1 MEKGRHHRYLKP
13 EDVAR
18 LASFEFAPKL
28 IADGYLAGKHR
39 TRTRGSSTEFQEYRE
54 YAEGDDPSLVDWRV
68 YARTDRHYV
77 RTFVHETN
85 VECHIFLDSSA
96 SMGFAA
102 GREQSKLDYA
112 SFFSAA
118 LAYLVVKT
126 GNRVSLQMFDEAI
139 RHHFPV
145 GSTHQHLNNLLN
157 ALEKN
162 EPGNAT
168 SISAALKRGFP
179 LLKRKGTLVIISDF
193 FDEPAQI
200 FSALAGYLHRGFKI
214 HLIHVLTPEE
224 IELPLRG
231 ITTFVDMETQRKLV
245 AQPAS
250 IRKAYAEAMQG
261 HIQVLRQF
269 SIRRGI
275 DYSLA
280 RTDRHYFELFDKLIK

>member
-1 MEKGRHHRYLKP
+1 MESSRHHRYLRP

-18 LASFEFAPKL
+18 LSSFEFAPKL
-28 IADGYLAGKHR
+28 IAEGYLAGKHR

-54 YAEGDDPSLVDWRV
+54 YAEGDDPALVDWRV
-68 YARTDRHYV
+68 FARTDRHFV

-102 GREQSKLDYA
+102 GGEQSKLDYA
-112 SFFSAA
+112 SFFTAA

-126 GNRVSLQMFDEAI
+126 GNRVSLQLFDESI
-139 RHHFPV
+139 RQHFPA
-145 GSTHQHLNNLLN
+145 GSTHQHLNNLLH
-157 ALEKN
+157 ALENNK
-162 EPGNAT
+162 PGQAT
-168 SISAALKRGFP
+168 SLSEALRRSFP
-179 LLKRKGTLVIISDF
+179 LLKRKGTLVILSDF
-193 FDEPAQI
+193 FDEPAAI

-214 HLIHVLTPEE
+214 HLLHVLTPAE
-224 IELPLRG
+224 IDLPLRG
-231 ITTFVDMETQRKLV
+231 ITTFVDMETQQKLV

-250 IRKAYAEAMQG
+250 IRKAYAAAMQE
-261 HIQVLRQF
+261 HIQTLRQF
-269 SIRRGI
+269 AIRRGI